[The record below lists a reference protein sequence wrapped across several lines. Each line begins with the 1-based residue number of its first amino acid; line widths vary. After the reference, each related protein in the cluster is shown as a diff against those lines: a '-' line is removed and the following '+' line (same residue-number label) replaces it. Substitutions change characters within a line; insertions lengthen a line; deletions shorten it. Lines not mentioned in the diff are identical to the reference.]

1 MREIAKNAT
10 KILGQPMFKVI
21 DNVKRL
27 EAQGRDIVH
36 LEIGDPDFTTPQ
48 HIVDAAKNSLDAGE
62 THYGSSWGMA
72 DFIDTVRKA
81 TYRSRGFL
89 PDVEQILITPGANIA
104 IYYSIFCLVN
114 PGQEV
119 LVPNPGFPT
128 YLSSIAM
135 CGATAVPYPLHE
147 DNGFSMRAAD
157 IEPLITDKTRLL
169 IINSPQNP
177 TGAITG
183 QSELKEIYE
192 LAVKKDLY
200 IYSDEIYSRM
210 VYEDSNFFSIS
221 SLDKS
226 KERVILANGFSKAF
240 AMTGWRLGAVIAP
253 RVVAERMMM
262 LLQTTSSCVPAF
274 VQRAGIAAI
283 EGDQTSIDLMMNE
296 YKSRRDLLVGGL
308 NDIPGIT
315 CHLPGGAFYAF
326 PNISDFGLTSEEFAD
341 AMLEKADVALLP
353 GSNFGSQGEGFV
365 RLVYASS
372 TENIRKALDR
382 IGAACKNLQYKRPK

>member
-10 KILGQPMFKVI
+10 KIHGQPMFKVI
-21 DNVKRL
+21 DKVKHL

-48 HIVDAAKNSLDAGE
+48 HIVDAAKKSLDAGE
-62 THYGSSWGMA
+62 THYGSSWGMP
-72 DFIDTVRKA
+72 DFIETIRKA
-81 TYRSRGFL
+81 THRSRGFM
-89 PDVEQILITPGANIA
+89 PDVDQVLITPGANIS

-135 CGATAVPYPLHE
+135 CGASAVPYPLHE
-147 DNGFSMRAAD
+147 INGFSMRAED
-157 IEPLITDKTRLL
+157 IEPLITEKTKLI

-177 TGAITG
+177 TGAIT
-183 QSELKEIYE
+183 EPDHLREIYE
-192 LAVKKDLY
+192 LAVKYDLY

-210 VYEDSNFFSIS
+210 VYEENDFFSIS
-221 SLDKS
+221 SLDQS
-226 KERVILANGFSKAF
+226 KERVILSNGFSKAF
-240 AMTGWRLGAVIAP
+240 AMTGWRLGSVIAP
-253 RVVAERMMM
+253 PIVAERMMM
-262 LLQTTSSCVPAF
+262 LLQTTSSCVSAF

-283 EGDQTSIDLMMNE
+283 EGSQIPVDIMMAE
-296 YKSRRDLLVGGL
+296 YKSRRELLITGL
-308 NDIPGIT
+308 NSIPGIT

-326 PNISDFGLTSEEFAD
+326 PNISSFGLTSEEFAD
-341 AMLEKADVALLP
+341 AILEKADVALLP

-372 TENIRKALDR
+372 TENIKKAIER
-382 IGAACKNLQYKRPK
+382 IAAACKNL